1 MKWNFT
7 INQRAIIENSFS
19 IDLVDAAIFD
29 LIKDFAHSG
38 KCKKSIEGAK
48 IYYWVSWK
56 FIVEQ
61 APILGLKTRQSVYN
75 RIEKLAANGLLE
87 RHPDNKAQSQSWFC
101 FGANYDKM
109 AGFSEQITVNENAH
123 PVNEN
128 LQPCKE
134 PVTAPVNEN
143 LHYTTIKNNSINNT
157 NNTESENFEE
167 KPKETVLAFVEA
179 DRQRAR
185 EAMAE
190 MAQVGTKN
198 SEWADEL
205 KSNRVALETICR
217 NTKIPMDIVIAGIGV
232 FSDMETAKGVLH
244 PNRNGFRS
252 YYINWI
258 MSPKWLEL
266 VKTNMQ
272 TKNISK
278 PKYKNESIPQ
288 HVKDRIVSQH
298 NNRD

>member
-1 MKWNFT
+1 MNT
-7 INQRAIIENSFS
+7 GQIIRSKSTNKFVSIPNS
-19 IDLVDAAIFD
+19 IAQGKDLSLGERGLMLYLLSLPNDWVVNKSNLHELVGEKKGTVDGIFKA
-29 LIKDFAHSG
+29 LQLKG
-38 KCKKSIEGAK
+38 
-48 IYYWVSWK
+48 
-56 FIVEQ
+56 FIVSAKVVDEKGHFKGWNHVVYDE
-61 APILGLKTRQSVYN
+61 PILPDSENFRN
-75 RIEKLAANGLLE
+75 RFLPK
-87 RHPDNKAQSQSWFC
+87 
-101 FGANYDKM
+101 
-109 AGFSEQITVNENAH
+109 SE
-123 PVNEN
+123 
-128 LQPCKE
+128 
-134 PVTAPVNEN
+134 
-143 LHYTTIKNNSINNT
+143 TTDIGKSCSIQNT
-157 NNTESENFEE
+157 NLKGLQSTKDITNTESENFEE
-167 KPKETVLAFVEA
+167 KPEQTVPSFVEA
-179 DRQRAR
+179 DRQKAR

-190 MAQVGTKN
+190 MAQIGTKN

-217 NTKIPMDIVIAGIGV
+217 NTKIPMDIIIAGIGV

-278 PKYKNESIPQ
+278 PKYKNESVPQ
-288 HVKDRIVSQH
+288 HVKDRIATQH